1 MRLFNS
7 VSVLI
12 PVVRYIRVPRWVRP
26 YRRDLYYRRLDIGP
40 EPYRP
45 RSVWPTWNFDAELS
59 AFCHRI
65 NEKIPPSKLV
75 HALIDKSYTASNNSS
90 SPEDGKH
97 ANNVEYAKAG
107 RNVATSFI
115 LAFLRNV
122 FPFVPEEWIV
132 KIGQHLLSPAQLAF
146 TSGCLGL
153 KDLVSYADTPLSPGQ
168 VTAPPSTE
176 VMSNVI
182 LAVIGVLAEQD
193 YERALLFVRDFLVTP
208 LVDLDLTGELI
219 VIEKPMQL
227 LKGIL
232 AANDR
237 DPPESRL
244 QNQAG
249 MNTLTACYQVGIY
262 SSRELLGEAPGE
274 TLEIAEQEA
283 ARQAVRNLFGLSEHR
298 PLLPLSGPLRPLEIG
313 ELAKKNVSLNTYLR
327 LAEETHRRITG

>member
-7 VSVLI
+7 VGILI
-12 PVVRYIRVPRWVRP
+12 PVVRYIRVARWVRP
-26 YRRDLYYRRLDIGP
+26 YLRDLYYRRLDIGP

-45 RSVWPTWNFDAELS
+45 RSIWPTWNFDAELS

-65 NEKIPPSKLV
+65 NEQLPPSKLAV
-75 HALIDKSYTASNNSS
+75 ALIDKSYLASTMSS
-90 SPEDGKH
+90 SPDNRNY
-97 ANNVEYAKAG
+97 ANNVEYADAG
-107 RNVATSFI
+107 RKVATSFI

-122 FPFVPEEWIV
+122 FPLVPEEWIV

-153 KDLVSYADTPLSPGQ
+153 KDLVSYTDTSSSLGQ
-168 VTAPPSTE
+168 ITTPPSTE

-182 LAVIGVLAEQD
+182 LAVIGVLAEQN
-193 YERALLFVRDFLVTP
+193 YPRALLFIRDFLVTP

-262 SSRELLGEAPGE
+262 SSRELLGEG
-274 TLEIAEQEA
+274 T
-283 ARQAVRNLFGLSEHR
+283 FLS
-298 PLLPLSGPLRPLEIG
+298 
-313 ELAKKNVSLNTYLR
+313 T
-327 LAEETHRRITG
+327 